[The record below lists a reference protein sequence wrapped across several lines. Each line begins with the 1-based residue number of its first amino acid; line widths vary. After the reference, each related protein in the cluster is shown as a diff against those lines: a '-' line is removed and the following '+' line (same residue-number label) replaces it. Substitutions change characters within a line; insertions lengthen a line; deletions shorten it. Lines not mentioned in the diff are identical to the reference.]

1 MKKSKKGKQPES
13 EKPDDDFQVNVE
25 DARFKA
31 VYKSHEFNIDPTH
44 SHYKATKGMQ
54 RIIGEKLKRRQEQVE
69 GGNDEEETA
78 PKRSK
83 QQLEQ
88 NALVKSLKRKLQQQ
102 EQRGQK
108 L

>member
-1 MKKSKKGKQPES
+1 MNV
-13 EKPDDDFQVNVE
+13 DDN
-25 DARFKA
+25 RFKA

-54 RIIGEKLKRRQEQVE
+54 QIIGEKLKRRQQQVP
-69 GGNDEEETA
+69 GANGDADGDEAATV

-88 NALVKSLKRKLQQQ
+88 NALVKSLKRKLQQ
-102 EQRGQK
+102 RAQK
-108 L
+108 P